1 MKPIDRMNAVLNS
14 QPVDRY
20 PFVPSIYEHGARVL
34 GKAPAD
40 VARSAALMAEA
51 ALASYELYKHDLV
64 TVGVDIYNIE
74 AEAFGCAVSDGADG
88 SIPGITSHPLAQ
100 QTDLDA
106 SVLSV
111 PQPSEANRLGL
122 ITEACAT
129 VAKRIGGEV
138 WVNACMG
145 GPFSQAV
152 EVRGFENLIAD
163 MAEAPERV
171 HALLEKT
178 TALSLEQ
185 ARRLSEAGC
194 GLSIFESWA
203 TIPLITP
210 AMFGAYVVPYN
221 KRIIAMVR
229 SWHGR
234 PAREHGQDAHATELP
249 PPAVIM
255 GGNTAR
261 LMDYFIECGT
271 SLVVADYNT
280 DFEFMRQK
288 TAGIKMIVRGCAD
301 PKLIE
306 RADWPQIEAVVA
318 KLAAKA
324 RGMRNFVW
332 GCGAVSYNTAPAD
345 LLRYKSVCA
354 TAEGG

>member
-1 MKPIDRMNAVLNS
+1 MKPIDRMNAVLHH

-34 GKAPAD
+34 AKTPAA
-40 VARSAALMAEA
+40 VARSAALMADA
-51 ALASYELYKHDLV
+51 ALASFETYSHDLV
-64 TVGVDIYNIE
+64 TVGIDIYNIE
-74 AEAFGCAVSDGADG
+74 AEAFGCQVSEGDGA
-88 SIPGITSHPLAQ
+88 SIPGIISHPLAAQ
-100 QTDLDA
+100 SALEPA
-106 SVLSV
+106 VLPV
-111 PQPSEANRLGL
+111 PQPGSSNRLGL
-122 ITEACAT
+122 LADAARV
-129 VAKRIGGEV
+129 VASRIGHEV

-152 EVRGFENLIAD
+152 ELRGFEKLIMD
-163 MAEAPERV
+163 MLEAPARV

-185 ARRLSEAGC
+185 ARRLSDAGC
-194 GLSIFESWA
+194 GVNIFESWA

-210 AMFGAYVVPYN
+210 EMFGTYVVPYN
-221 KRIIAMVR
+221 KRIIAMIR
-229 SWHGR
+229 GSYR
-234 PAREHGQDAHATELP
+234 TP
-249 PPAVIM
+249 PPSVIM

-261 LMDYFIECGT
+261 LMDCFIECGT

-280 DFEFMRQK
+280 DFEFMRAK
-288 TAGIKMIVRGCAD
+288 TAGHEMIVRGCAD

-306 RADWPQIEAVVA
+306 RADWPRIEEVVA
-318 KLAAKA
+318 TLAAKA

-345 LLRYKSVCA
+345 LLRFKKVCA
-354 TAEGG
+354 AAERAARPRRRRK